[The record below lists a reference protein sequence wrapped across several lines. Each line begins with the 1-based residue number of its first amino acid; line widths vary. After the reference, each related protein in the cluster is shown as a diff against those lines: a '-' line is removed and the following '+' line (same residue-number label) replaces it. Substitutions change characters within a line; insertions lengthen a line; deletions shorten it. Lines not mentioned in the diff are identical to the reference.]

1 MVRESLWTDEQQMN
15 LAEFA
20 SFLTTW
26 SGIQNLR
33 QKKGDLHAQAVLDEF
48 ITKSRLIDIDPPI
61 KFNPKSFLVARKH

>member
-48 ITKSRLIDIDPPI
+48 ITK
-61 KFNPKSFLVARKH
+61 